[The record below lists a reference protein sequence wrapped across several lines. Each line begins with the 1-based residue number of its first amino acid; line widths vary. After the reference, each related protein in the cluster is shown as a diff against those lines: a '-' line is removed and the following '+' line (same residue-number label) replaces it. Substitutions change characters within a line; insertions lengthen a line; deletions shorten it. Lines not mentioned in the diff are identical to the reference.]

1 MSTKNHRILVVDDDA
16 TIRLLT
22 AHALRKAGFEVL
34 EACSADEGATH
45 VCDANIDAIVT
56 DVEMPGAL
64 NGYDLARRARSKCPA
79 MTVFVVSGSKNSVR
93 RALPPYGR
101 FFEKPV
107 DPGILIAEL
116 RELTSQVSESVPQSQ
131 FPTCWLFFVRST
143 KASLLKTTLK

>member
-1 MSTKNHRILVVDDDA
+1 MSTKNNHCPRILVVDDDA

-22 AHALRKAGFEVL
+22 AHALRKAGFEVV

-93 RALPPYGR
+93 RALPPFGR

-116 RELTSQVSESVPQSQ
+116 RDSLRKFQSRCRSPRFRQ
-131 FPTCWLFFVRST
+131 AGCFTCVRPRR
-143 KASLLKTTLK
+143 AS

>member
-1 MSTKNHRILVVDDDA
+1 MSTKNNHCPRILVVDDDA
-16 TIRLLT
+16 TMRLLT

-107 DPGILIAEL
+107 DPELLIAEL
-116 RELTSQVSESVPQSQ
+116 RDSLRMFQSRCRESCFQYVGCSECARP
-131 FPTCWLFFVRST
+131 RR
-143 KASLLKTTLK
+143 AS

>member
-1 MSTKNHRILVVDDDA
+1 MSTKNNHCPRILVVDDDA
-16 TIRLLT
+16 TMRLLT

-107 DPGILIAEL
+107 DPRILIAEMRDSL
-116 RELTSQVSESVPQSQ
+116 RKFQSRCGNPR
-131 FPTCWLFFVRST
+131 FRHAGCFSCVRPRR
-143 KASLLKTTLK
+143 AS